1 MRERRR
7 TALLFGGRSG
17 EHEVS
22 LQSATSIL
30 RNIDLERNSVILIG
44 IEKSGT
50 WRLQSDEWIER
61 VRSSNAALEV
71 DSDRPRIYAIPSGGL
86 HVENGKHVPVDVVF
100 PVLHGTFGEDGTVQG
115 YLECGG
121 LAYVGAGVAGSS
133 IGFDKALAKALW
145 MQAGLPCVPYVSVEL
160 PPTGLDDG
168 MRAEIERRTRNE
180 FGRATVFVKPA
191 RGGSSV
197 GVSRAETSDELAN
210 AVHHASRFDYKL
222 VIEPAID
229 AREVECSVTGNS
241 SPRAWAIGE
250 IVPRYGFYDYRAKYL
265 DDDGAALIVPAELDQ
280 DTSTRIRD
288 TAVRA
293 YRAVDCSGLARIDF
307 FVDDR
312 KGEIL
317 LNEINTIP
325 GFTRISMF
333 PVLCREHGL
342 SYPELIDEVIN
353 LAIEQK
359 ARLDSLEYEYPAE
372 GGE

>member
-1 MRERRR
+1 MGERRR
-7 TALLFGGRSG
+7 IALLYGGRSG

-44 IEKSGT
+44 IEKSGI
-50 WRLQSDEWIER
+50 WRLQSESWIER
-61 VRSSNAALEV
+61 IRTSNATIEV
-71 DSDRPRIYAIPSGGL
+71 DSDRPRIYAIPSAGL
-86 HVENGKHVPVDVVF
+86 HVDDGTHIPVDAVF

-133 IGFDKALAKALW
+133 IGFDKALSKALW
-145 MQAGLPCVPYVSVEL
+145 MQAGLECVPFVSVEL
-160 PPTGLDDG
+160 PHTGLDDAV
-168 MRAEIERRTRNE
+168 RCEIEQRTRDE
-180 FGRATVFVKPA
+180 FGRRAVFVKPA

-197 GVSRAETSDELAN
+197 GVARAESSGELAD
-210 AVHHASRFDYKL
+210 AIRHAARFDYKL
-222 VIEPAID
+222 VIEPEIT

-250 IVPRYGFYDYRAKYL
+250 IVPRDGFYDYRAKYL
-265 DDDGAALIVPAELDQ
+265 DEDGAALIVPAEVDENVNA
-280 DTSTRIRD
+280 RIRD

-293 YRAVDCSGLARIDF
+293 YRAIDCHGLARVDF
-307 FVDDR
+307 FVDDTT
-312 KGEIL
+312 GEIL

-342 SYPELIDEVIN
+342 SYPELIEAVIDF
-353 LAIEQK
+353 AIEQK